1 MPGARHYT
9 PEQQAFLRE
18 HAATMTRG
26 QLAEAF
32 NARFNESR
40 GENAIRMQ
48 CTALGLPTPPR
59 GAWKQCKRGSEHWGL
74 FTDDGRKRS
83 EAALRRAHEANRKH
97 KDGDLIIKSGRPFFY
112 QSAPEKPGRYKYRLV
127 PASTAVWE
135 AAHGPIKPKH
145 RLVHLDGDVMNYALE
160 NLREVPWR
168 QLALIRDLGGLTDN
182 RDLNEAKLEWAALKH
197 AIGRRGGKQ
206 E

>member
-9 PEQQAFLRE
+9 AEQQAFLRE

-48 CTALGLPTPPR
+48 CTALGLPTAPR
-59 GAWKQCKRGSEHWGL
+59 GAWKQRKRGSEHWGL

-83 EAALRRAHEANRKH
+83 EEALRRAHEANRKH
-97 KDGDLIIKSGRPFFY
+97 KDGDLVIKSGRPFFY
-112 QSAPEKPGRYKYRLV
+112 QSLPEKLGRYKYRLV

-168 QLALIRDLGGLTDN
+168 QLALLRDIGGLTDD
-182 RDLNEAKLEWAALKH
+182 RRTNETKLAWCALRA
-197 AIGRRGGKQ
+197 AIGGDAK
-206 E
+206 